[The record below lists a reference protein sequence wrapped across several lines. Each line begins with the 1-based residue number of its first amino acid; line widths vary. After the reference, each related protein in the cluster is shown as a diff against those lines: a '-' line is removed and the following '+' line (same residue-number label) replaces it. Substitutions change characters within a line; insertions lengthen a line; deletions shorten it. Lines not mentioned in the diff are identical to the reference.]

1 MKWDIT
7 AANDKWSA
15 QIRKPLTTGSFK
27 VDGAF
32 LYEQKPA
39 AREWKA
45 EANFFTEFAINTAKF
60 FTNETIEFNNKR
72 DVKFTEH
79 ANAKLD
85 DRHTL

>member
-60 FTNETIEFNNKR
+60 FTNVSQNVMSFFRKR
-72 DVKFTEH
+72 SNSTTREM
-79 ANAKLD
+79 
-85 DRHTL
+85 